1 MAHMNIGLYQSAAS
15 LSALERWQEAVAQ
28 NITSSQT
35 TGFRKRV
42 VDFSAESA
50 GQWNLNP
57 DSKLSSANEMK
68 SVFPRAS
75 NSISFTNGETEP
87 TRRDLDIALQ
97 GPGFF
102 ELKTPDGNRAYTR
115 SGAFQMRSDR
125 TVVTA
130 GNCELLTDSGSP
142 VVMLPGADPLT
153 VNPDGTISQGTT
165 SLGRLSI
172 QQFEK
177 PETLIPSAGGLF
189 TPVADS
195 NMSPV
200 TKPDLLQGYLEQ
212 SNVKPLSEM
221 VDMVLISRAY
231 EANQK
236 IISTVD
242 QQMEKTL
249 QALG

>member
-1 MAHMNIGLYQSAAS
+1 MNIGLYQSAAS

-35 TGFRKRV
+35 SGYRKRTV
-42 VDFSAESA
+42 EFSSETA
-50 GQWNLNP
+50 GKWNLNP
-57 DSKLSSANEMK
+57 GGKHSSANVMP
-68 SVFPRAS
+68 SVFARATTG
-75 NSISFTNGETEP
+75 ISFAGGETEP
-87 TRRDLDIALQ
+87 THRDLDLAIR
-97 GPGFF
+97 GEGFF
-102 ELKTPDGNRAYTR
+102 ELRTPDGGRAYTR
-115 SGAFQMRSDR
+115 SGEFQMRADR

-130 GNCELLTDSGSP
+130 GNTELLTDSGTP
-142 VVMLPGADPLT
+142 LVLLPGGAPLT
-153 VNPDGTISQGTT
+153 INENGTAYQGETA
-165 SLGRLSI
+165 LGRISL
-172 QQFEK
+172 QKFGR

-189 TPVADS
+189 TAS
-195 NMSPV
+195 ANSEMSKV
-200 TKPDLLQGYLEQ
+200 TSPEIMQGYLEQ
-212 SNVKPLSEM
+212 SNVKPLREM

>member
-1 MAHMNIGLYQSAAS
+1 MNIGLYQSAAS

-35 TGFRKRV
+35 TGYRKRTV
-42 VDFSAESA
+42 EFSAETA
-50 GQWNLNP
+50 GKWNLNP
-57 DSKLSSANEMK
+57 GSKLSSANEMQ
-68 SVFPRAS
+68 SVFTRAT
-75 NSISFTNGETEP
+75 NGISFVGGETSP
-87 TRRDLDIALQ
+87 TGRDLDIALQ
-97 GPGFF
+97 GDGFF
-102 ELKTPDGNRAYTR
+102 ELKTPDGGRAYTR
-115 SGAFQMRSDR
+115 SGQFQMRADR
-125 TVVTA
+125 AIVTA
-130 GNCELLTDSGSP
+130 GNGELLTDGGAP
-142 VVMLPGADPLT
+142 VVMLPGSDPLT
-153 VNPDGTISQGTT
+153 VNPDGTLFQGTT

-172 QQFEK
+172 QKFAN

-189 TPVADS
+189 SPVAAS
-195 NMSPV
+195 NMSAVENPY
-200 TKPDLLQGYLEQ
+200 LLQGYLEQ
-212 SNVKPLSEM
+212 SNVQPLREM

>member
-1 MAHMNIGLYQSAAS
+1 MNIGLYQSAAS

-35 TGFRKRV
+35 TGFRKRTV
-42 VDFSAESA
+42 EFSAETA
-50 GQWNLNP
+50 GKWNLNP
-57 DSKLSSANEMK
+57 GSKFSSSNEMQ
-68 SVFPRAS
+68 SVFTRAT
-75 NSISFTNGETEP
+75 NGISFAGGETSP
-87 TRRDLDIALQ
+87 TGRDLDIALQ
-97 GPGFF
+97 GDGFF
-102 ELKTPDGNRAYTR
+102 ELKTPDGGRAYTR
-115 SGAFQMRSDR
+115 SGQFQMRADR
-125 TVVTA
+125 AIVTA
-130 GNCELLTDSGSP
+130 GNGELLTDGGAP
-142 VVMLPGADPLT
+142 IVMLPGSDPLT
-153 VNPDGTISQGTT
+153 VNPDGTVFQGTT

-172 QQFEK
+172 QKFAN

-189 TPVADS
+189 TPVASS
-195 NMSPV
+195 NMSAV
-200 TKPDLLQGYLEQ
+200 EKPYLLQGYLEQ
-212 SNVKPLSEM
+212 SNVQPLREM